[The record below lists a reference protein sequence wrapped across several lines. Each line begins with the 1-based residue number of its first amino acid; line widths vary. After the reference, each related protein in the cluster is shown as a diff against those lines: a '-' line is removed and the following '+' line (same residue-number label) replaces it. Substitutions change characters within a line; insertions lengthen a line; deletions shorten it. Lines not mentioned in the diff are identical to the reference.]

1 MTLFSD
7 VARQVPGPGQQCV
20 AGQAD
25 HLALV
30 HAWPLLPQHDVPRL
44 EAPRD
49 NTEILSPSQWML

>member
-49 NTEILSPSQWML
+49 NTEILSPSQ